1 MVDVAGK
8 AAVLVLLIGL
18 GYGSKRLGWVAAS
31 DFPMLSRILLRVTLP
46 CALATSFSA
55 FAITADLLYLVALG
69 AAVVLTQEA
78 AGFLLNRLGGR
89 RGRAF
94 GVLNV
99 GSFNIGLFAM
109 PYLGTFIGP
118 HALVFAVLFDI
129 GNSFMVAGVGYA
141 WAMTL
146 ATGAP
151 ASVGHLLKRVFG
163 SFVFDTYLVLLVLGL
178 AQVKLPAPVLAV
190 TSVVANANTF
200 LAMFTLGVG
209 LEIVLRRSK
218 YVLALRHLGVRLA
231 LSLAWLAVVWFAL
244 PLTHEIK
251 VIVCM
256 LLFAP
261 LAVMVSAFTSE
272 AELDVE
278 ASTFIT
284 SVSVLVG
291 IVAMP
296 LLVGVLG

>member
-1 MVDVAGK
+1 MMDVAGK
-8 AAVLVLLIGL
+8 AAILVLIIGL
-18 GYGSKRLGWVAAS
+18 GYGSKQLGWVAAS

-46 CALATSFSA
+46 CALATSFNA
-55 FAITADLLYLVALG
+55 FDITPGLLYLVALG
-69 AAVVLTQEA
+69 AAVVLTQQA
-78 AGFLLNRLGGR
+78 AGFVLNRAAGR

-99 GSFNIGLFAM
+99 SSFNIGLFAM

-118 HALVFAVLFDI
+118 HAIVYAALFDI
-129 GNSFMVAGVGYA
+129 GNSFMAAGIGYA
-141 WAMTL
+141 WALTM
-146 ATGAP
+146 ATGAA
-151 ASVGHLLKRVFG
+151 ASVVNLVKRLFS
-163 SFVFDTYLVLLVLGL
+163 SFVFDTYLMLLVLGL
-178 AQVKLPAPVLAV
+178 ARVKFPAPVLAF

-200 LAMFTLGVG
+200 LAMFTIGVG
-209 LEIVLRRSK
+209 LEIVLSRKK
-218 YVLALRHLGVRLA
+218 YVIATRHLVTRYVVSA
-231 LSLAWLAVVWFAL
+231 AWLALVWFVL
-244 PLTHEIK
+244 PLGREIK

-261 LAVMVSAFTSE
+261 LAVMISAFTSE

-296 LLVGVLG
+296 LLAGVLG

>member
-1 MVDVAGK
+1 MLDVAGK
-8 AAVLVLLIGL
+8 AAILVLIIAL
-18 GYGSKRLGWVAAS
+18 GYGAKRVRWVAAS
-31 DFPMLSRILLRVTLP
+31 DFPMLSTILLRVTLP

-55 FAITADLLYLVALG
+55 FDITPDLLYLVALG
-69 AAVVLTQEA
+69 AAVVVVQQA
-78 AGFLLNRLGGR
+78 VGLLINRGGGR

-99 GSFNIGLFAM
+99 TSFNIGLFAM
-109 PYLGTFIGP
+109 PYLGTFLGP
-118 HALVFAVLFDI
+118 HALVYAALFDI

-141 WAMTL
+141 WALTL
-146 ATGAP
+146 ATGAT
-151 ASVGHLLKRVFG
+151 ASIGQLAKKVFS

-178 AQVKLPAPVLAV
+178 LHLKFPAPVLAF

-200 LAMFTLGVG
+200 LAMFTIGVG
-209 LEIVLRRSK
+209 LEIVLSRRT
-218 YVLALRHLGVRLA
+218 YAVAARHLVARYVV
-231 LSLAWLAVVWFAL
+231 SLAWLALVWFVL
-244 PLTHEIK
+244 PLGHEIK

-272 AELDVE
+272 ADLDVE

-284 SVSVLVG
+284 SASVLVG

-296 LLVGVLG
+296 LLAIALG